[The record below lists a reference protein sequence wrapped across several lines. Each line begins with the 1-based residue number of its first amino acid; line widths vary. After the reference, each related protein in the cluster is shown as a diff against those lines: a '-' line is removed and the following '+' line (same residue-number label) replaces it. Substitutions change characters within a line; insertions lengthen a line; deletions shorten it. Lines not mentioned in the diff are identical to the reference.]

1 MKIILTFSLFVL
13 STTILTGAPGYN
25 NQADVLYNRSGN
37 KCISEQ
43 QYEFKL
49 QAERGIIWNEPTGKN
64 EISSVNGSLINF
76 QSLERG
82 RRILE
87 RKYNLYT

>member
-1 MKIILTFSLFVL
+1 MKIILTFFLFVL
-13 STTILTGAPGYN
+13 STTILMGAPGYN
-25 NQADVLYNRSGN
+25 NQADVLSNSLGK
-37 KCISEQ
+37 KCV
-43 QYEFKL
+43 FKL
-49 QAERGIIWNEPTGKN
+49 QKEFMLQTERGIIWNEPTGKN
-64 EISSVNGSLINF
+64 EITSINGSLIKF